1 VPPSLCNN
9 LATLAGKKSGRGR
22 WYQQDHS
29 VEEVRVFW
37 NSAHAETLPP
47 RHAGSWERQYN
58 GLGFGLVPW
67 ADRFTFHF
75 SETDQY

>member
-1 VPPSLCNN
+1 
-9 LATLAGKKSGRGR
+9 
-22 WYQQDHS
+22 

-37 NSAHAETLPP
+37 NLAHAETLPL

-58 GLGFGLVPW
+58 GLGFGFVPTREKRRFAFVDSPQKREKAIESPKKW